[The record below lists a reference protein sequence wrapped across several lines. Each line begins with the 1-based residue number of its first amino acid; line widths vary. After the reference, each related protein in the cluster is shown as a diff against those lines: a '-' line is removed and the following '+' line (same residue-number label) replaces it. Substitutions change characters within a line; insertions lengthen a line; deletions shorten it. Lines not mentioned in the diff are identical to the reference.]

1 MIAFLFRCLE
11 CYLLLF
17 DDVIAIGFLAKVPR
31 YFTWVYRCYREGF
44 GVFIDIVMK
53 SPFDFTWA
61 LPEFN
66 GISIIRVEELS
77 QFTKNCRS
85 VNLKRMG
92 FATEDFLCHMD
103 RVRYND
109 YFGDIF
115 NGTCLID
122 TTSDSKQLRLHACY
136 KQSVMDCLD

>member
-1 MIAFLFRCLE
+1 MIAFPFGCLE
-11 CYLLLF
+11 CHLPLF
-17 DDVIAIGFLAKVPR
+17 DDVVAIRFLAKVPR
-31 YFTWVYRCYREGF
+31 YFTWVYRCYHERF

-53 SPFDFTWA
+53 PPFDSTWA

-66 GISIIRVEELS
+66 GFGIVRVEELS

-85 VNLKRMG
+85 VNLERIG
-92 FATEDFLCHMD
+92 FAIEDFLWCMD

-109 YFGDIF
+109 YFGDVF

-122 TTSDSKQLRLHACY
+122 TTSDSK
-136 KQSVMDCLD
+136 